1 MAFNFNCDRP
11 AKNDFTASTY
21 DYLTKHFPQYTGISY
36 YEADDDG
43 DLVPYGDWRASSTA
57 HTDLY
62 MELSSTARTIMYAI
76 ELKERWGRYI
86 STYYGE
92 EGQEGWVYNYEKDGW
107 LMDEAEKGCI
117 PLFCNEYP
125 DNKMTIWNILKV
137 DKSHSIQKSI
147 KKVNID
153 PNSERRVQ
161 DRIQLWNK
169 DGITIERIRG

>member
-1 MAFNFNCDRP
+1 MELDFNCDRK

-21 DYLTKHFPQYTGISY
+21 SYFTTHYPQYTAITY
-36 YEADDDG
+36 YEADKWG
-43 DLVPYGDWRASSTA
+43 NLIPYGDPRAYEQAHIDTYIKLESS
-57 HTDLY
+57 
-62 MELSSTARTIMYAI
+62 ARTITYSV

-107 LMDEAEKGCI
+107 LMDEVEKGRI

-125 DNKMTIWNILKV
+125 DDKMTIWNILKV
-137 DKSHSIQKSI
+137 DKSHNIRKAI

-153 PNSERRVQ
+153 PNSERKVQ

-169 DGITIERIRG
+169 DGITIERIRT